1 MQTLLFVELC
11 LQLTSLTQTDLY
23 SLHSRV
29 WDLIFVLGTV
39 MLFRVAVA
47 IIQMNRAEILAC
59 DSAASLYALMRS
71 MTTHLY
77 QVDKLLKVSFS
88 FSAE

>member
-1 MQTLLFVELC
+1 
-11 LQLTSLTQTDLY
+11 
-23 SLHSRV
+23 
-29 WDLIFVLGTV
+29 

-47 IIQMNRAEILAC
+47 IIQMNRDEILQC

-77 QVDKLLKVSFS
+77 QVDKLLKVKPNFGLAIE
-88 FSAE
+88 AELTMPRRSRVRIFAL